1 MGKIAKNLTLI
12 RQRIEAAAARSGR
25 SASSVTL
32 VAVSKQQ
39 PPSLIREA
47 YDAGQRA
54 FGENYA
60 QDLRDKA
67 ADLADLDISWHF
79 IGHLQKNKAKYV
91 AKAASVMET
100 IDSLDLAQELDRRL
114 ERPLRCLVEVN
125 VGGEATKSGIDPD
138 SVVPLIRSLGGLK
151 NIRVTGLMA
160 IPPFD
165 ENDPEFSRPYFRRLA
180 ELLRRTNDELK
191 LEIPLRDISMGM
203 SHDFEVAIEEGATII
218 RVGTAIFGERVT
230 MSY

>member
-12 RQRIEAAAARSGR
+12 RRRIEATATRSGR
-25 SASSVTL
+25 PADSITL

-39 PPSLIREA
+39 PSSLIREA
-47 YDAGQRA
+47 YEAGQRA

-60 QDLRDKA
+60 QDLRDKVEE
-67 ADLADLDISWHF
+67 LAGLDISWHF

-100 IDSLDLAQELDRRL
+100 IDSVELAEELDRRL
-114 ERPLRCLVEVN
+114 ERPMQCLIEVN
-125 VGGEATKSGIDPD
+125 VGGEGTKSGIDPD
-138 SVVPLIRSLGGLK
+138 SAVPLILSLGEFK

-160 IPPFD
+160 IPPLD
-165 ENDPEFSRPYFRRLA
+165 EGDPEKSRPYFKKLA
-180 ELLRRTNDELK
+180 ELLRRMNDELK
-191 LEIPLRDISMGM
+191 LGTPLCDISMGM
-203 SHDFEVAIEEGATII
+203 SHDFEVAIEEGATIV

-230 MSY
+230 MS